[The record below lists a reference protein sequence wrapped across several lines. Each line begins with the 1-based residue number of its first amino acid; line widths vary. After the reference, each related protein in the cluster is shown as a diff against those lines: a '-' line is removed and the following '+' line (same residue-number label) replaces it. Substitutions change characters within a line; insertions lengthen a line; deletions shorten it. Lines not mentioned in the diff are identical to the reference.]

1 MTISSTACNQHKQSG
16 PRQQWRGPYSWKEYS
31 MRKLLFRR
39 KKAVEQINR
48 MIWEEHVENQFE
60 ESQVMRS
67 YSAGIIDGL
76 GLALTVLS
84 RTPAEESRS
93 FPLSISFYEE
103 EDESCTIA
111 KKQQIVED
119 MRERVFDLQQSN
131 KLSLFYEEVD

>member
-1 MTISSTACNQHKQSG
+1 
-16 PRQQWRGPYSWKEYS
+16 

-39 KKAVEQINR
+39 KKIIEQINR
-48 MIWEEHVENQFE
+48 MIWDEHSENQFE

-76 GLALTVLS
+76 GMALTTMS
-84 RTPAEESRS
+84 HNPTQEARN

-103 EDESCTIA
+103 DDESCTIA
-111 KKQQIVED
+111 RKHQEVEA
-119 MRERVFDLQQSN
+119 MRERVFDLQQAN

>member
-1 MTISSTACNQHKQSG
+1 
-16 PRQQWRGPYSWKEYS
+16 

-48 MIWEEHVENQFE
+48 MIWEEHAENQFE

-93 FPLSISFYEE
+93 FPLSISFSEE

-111 KKQQIVED
+111 KKQQVVED
-119 MRERVFDLQQSN
+119 MRERVFDLQQAN

>member
-1 MTISSTACNQHKQSG
+1 
-16 PRQQWRGPYSWKEYS
+16 

-39 KKAVEQINR
+39 KKAIEQINR
-48 MIWEEHVENQFE
+48 LMWEEHADNQFE

-76 GLALTVLS
+76 GLALTVIS
-84 RTPAEESRS
+84 NTPAQDAPS

-103 EDESCTIA
+103 DDESCTIA
-111 KKQQIVED
+111 RKHQEVEA
-119 MRERVFDLQQSN
+119 MRERVFDLQSSN

>member
-1 MTISSTACNQHKQSG
+1 
-16 PRQQWRGPYSWKEYS
+16 

-48 MIWEEHVENQFE
+48 MIWEEHRDSQFE

-76 GLALTVLS
+76 GMAIAVLS
-84 RTPAEESRS
+84 DNPAKEARY

-111 KKQQIVED
+111 RKQQIVED